1 MIRWLSFFL
10 GFFSGSFFGIMI
22 MCLMVASKR
31 AYEQEQKE
39 MEVMKDAGR
48 SREQDGEPG
57 NQYVEADR
65 TYHCLSRPD
74 VPVSPEVKNAA
85 ESGGKDDRQAER

>member
-39 MEVMKDAGR
+39 MEVMMDAGR
-48 SREQDGEPG
+48 SREQDSESGD
-57 NQYVEADR
+57 QYVEADR
-65 TYHCLSRPD
+65 TYRCLSRPD
-74 VPVSPEVKNAA
+74 VPVPPE
-85 ESGGKDDRQAER
+85 GKDCGENDVSADREADR